1 MDGRLCDTVTL
12 CDCQHPPNEKRR
24 IRVQREGT
32 KRCIVT
38 PRTVK
43 AAAGPAPHS
52 AVRDGTAARM
62 SGLCS
67 LRVTPQAGAHN
78 DATGRRHPGR
88 PRADMVGPAVAV
100 SVDRRAG
107 LHLLRGVLRASSGA
121 SLIRRIGSPHNEA
134 ESASERSVGNRLR
147 ARTMLRRMAETPRAQ
162 TMVST
167 QPRAAMHRHRHE
179 RTTTESRD
187 RPPP

>member
-52 AVRDGTAARM
+52 AVHDGTAARM
-62 SGLCS
+62 SGPCGS
-67 LRVTPQAGAHN
+67 LHKRAHTTTRPAA
-78 DATGRRHPGR
+78 ATRAVPAPIWSGR
-88 PRADMVGPAVAV
+88 PSQYPSIG
-100 SVDRRAG
+100 RAG

-121 SLIRRIGSPHNEA
+121 SLIRKIGSPHNDA
-134 ESASERSVGNRLR
+134 DSVSERRVGNRLR

-187 RPPP
+187 RPSP